1 MTDTSASPRSPADPV
16 SDDAAPSAECAVAI
30 EQAAID
36 TIPGADAHTPLQL
49 GWPAWKAIGKR
60 VWVMIGFHNL
70 SLLGAGMA
78 LYGFLAFIPLIASIV
93 LTYGLVGDP
102 ATVASQMNSIVEFVP
117 SEVATLIREQ
127 LEAIVTSNS
136 GTTGLALALALLFA
150 IWSSTR
156 ATSGMIQALNVI
168 YEEHETRNIVTLTGL
183 SILLTLAIVALALV
197 GIASA
202 SVFGLL
208 QHFGE
213 AWLGPVAAPLVK
225 LLTWAAAFAVGST
238 VFAVLYRYGPDRQN
252 AQWRWLFPGAVLG
265 TVLWALA
272 SLLFSLYVT
281 YLSDYNATYG
291 ALSAI
296 AVFVMWMF
304 LSSQAVLLGA
314 VFDAELER
322 QTARDTTVGPARPIG
337 QRGAAMADNTLL
349 DHAATEL
356 RVKTAA
362 RRARRVAQG
371 ATPEGS
377 AQAGPG

>member
-1 MTDTSASPRSPADPV
+1 MADTSTPPDTLPDREDRDPI
-16 SDDAAPSAECAVAI
+16 APEQARAI
-30 EQAAID
+30 EEEAAAV
-36 TIPGADAHTPLQL
+36 IPGAQAHSPTELD
-49 GWPAWKAIGKR
+49 WPAWKAVLKR
-60 VWVMIGFHNL
+60 VWVMIGYHNL

-102 ATVASQMNSIVEFVP
+102 QTVASQMDTIVQFVP

-168 YEEHETRNIVTLTGL
+168 YEERETRNILKLTGL

-208 QHFGE
+208 QNFGE
-213 AWLGPVAAPLVK
+213 QWLGPVSAPLIK
-225 LLTWAAAFAVGST
+225 LLTWAAAVAIGSS
-238 VFAVLYRYGPDRQN
+238 VFAVLYRYGPDRRN
-252 AQWRWLFPGAVLG
+252 AQWRWLYPGAVLG

-281 YLSDYNATYG
+281 YISDYNATYG

-304 LSSQAVLLGA
+304 LSSQAVLLGS
-314 VFDAELER
+314 VFNAELER
-322 QTARDTTVGPARPIG
+322 QTARDSTVGRDRPIG
-337 QRGAAMADNTLL
+337 QRGASMADNTLL
-349 DHAATEL
+349 DHASTEMKAKIDA
-356 RVKTAA
+356 RKARHAA
-362 RRARRVAQG
+362 RRT
-371 ATPEGS
+371 TPGGET
-377 AQAGPG
+377 AG

>member
-1 MTDTSASPRSPADPV
+1 MTDTSTAPGSPADQAG
-16 SDDAAPSAECAVAI
+16 SDDRALALEEAHAI
-30 EQAAID
+30 EQEAVER
-36 TIPGADAHTPLQL
+36 IPGGEAHSPLEL
-49 GWPAWKAIGKR
+49 GWTAWKAILKR

-78 LYGFLAFIPLIASIV
+78 LYGFLAFIPMIASIV

-102 ATVASQMNSIVEFVP
+102 ATVAQQMNSIVQLVP
-117 SEVATLIREQ
+117 SEAATLIRQ
-127 LEAIVTSNS
+127 QMEAVVTSNT

-150 IWSSTR
+150 VWSSTR
-156 ATSGMIQALNVI
+156 ATNGMIQALNVI
-168 YEEHETRNIVTLTGL
+168 YEERETRNILKLTAL
-183 SILLTLAIVALALV
+183 SIGLTLAIVALALV

-202 SVFGLL
+202 SIFGLL
-208 QHFGE
+208 QNFGE
-213 AWLGPVAAPLVK
+213 EWLGPVAAPIVK
-225 LLTWAAAFAVGST
+225 LLTWAAAFAIGST
-238 VFAVLYRYGPDRQN
+238 VFAILYRYGPDRQN
-252 AQWRWLFPGAVLG
+252 AQWRWLFPGAILG

-291 ALSAI
+291 TLSAI

-322 QTARDTTVGPARPIG
+322 QTARDTTIGPPRPIG

-349 DHAATEL
+349 DHASTEL
-356 RVKTAA
+356 KAKIAA
-362 RRARRVAQG
+362 RRARRVARG
-371 ATPEGS
+371 VTPEGS
-377 AQAGPG
+377 G